1 MFTRRI
7 KTALGTITAV
17 GLLGLF
23 AVPSEVR
30 AAITVTVTDSSGA
43 AVGGAFVAVLN
54 SDGDA
59 LDSAITAKD
68 GTVSVNEAG
77 GAGLVVAAPG
87 LQTKTAAGATAQTVA
102 LTASTK
108 SKLSYANAFGAQVR
122 TIAADGESGV
132 YYATSDAQPTVWRT
146 SDYAGSWSPVPTTA
160 DSEAASATAIRI
172 TPICTTM
179 PPFARPTNPRKPCR
193 RVARTSCR
201 SAAPPANPPSVKVNS
216 GASPVAPT
224 PTLNASAAMPPHAG
238 QNKRVDN
245 SSPDALRHGSTGA
258 MHMRNNNV
266 NPTGTANLS
275 KKGSPTTN

>member
-68 GTVSVNEAG
+68 GTVSVNESG

-87 LQTKTAAGATAQTVA
+87 FQIKTSPPLRPPPKMTV
-102 LTASTK
+102 S
-108 SKLSYANAFGAQVR
+108 SS
-122 TIAADGESGV
+122 S
-132 YYATSDAQPTVWRT
+132 
-146 SDYAGSWSPVPTTA
+146 
-160 DSEAASATAIRI
+160 TAIAGPREL
-172 TPICTTM
+172 
-179 PPFARPTNPRKPCR
+179 PPC
-193 RVARTSCR
+193 V
-201 SAAPPANPPSVKVNS
+201 
-216 GASPVAPT
+216 
-224 PTLNASAAMPPHAG
+224 TLFCIAW
-238 QNKRVDN
+238 
-245 SSPDALRHGSTGA
+245 
-258 MHMRNNNV
+258 
-266 NPTGTANLS
+266 
-275 KKGSPTTN
+275 

>member
-23 AVPSEVR
+23 AVPSEVH

-68 GTVSVNEAG
+68 GTVSVNESG

-87 LQTKTAAGATAQTVA
+87 FQIKTSSSATAQTVA

-160 DSEAASATAIRI
+160 VSDAETASTAGAMPQSEAASEIFTSGV
-172 TPICTTM
+172 
-179 PPFARPTNPRKPCR
+179 KGE
-193 RVARTSCR
+193 VAVQVGQNLYYSRTYGNTWSTV
-201 SAAPPANPPSVKVNS
+201 ANYSSV
-216 GASPVAPT
+216 T
-224 PTLNASAAMPPHAG
+224 G
-238 QNKRVDN
+238 QNKKHYFF
-245 SSPDALRHGSTGA
+245 SQAKIHFQMKLRHLIYLFVFYKN
-258 MHMRNNNV
+258 HM
-266 NPTGTANLS
+266 LYQII
-275 KKGSPTTN
+275 